1 MRSAAPRRG
10 AHPIAGRLP
19 ALLLPLLLLA
29 ACAGGRDADNGS
41 LANPSSDD
49 PGFEAVGAEI
59 VETGAD
65 GLPRYR
71 VRAAQITQDPANRN
85 VLLQQVELR
94 LADDAGARWAV
105 DARSGQM
112 PADAQSIELS
122 GAVEVR
128 GRAAARDEPL
138 AIRTERLTY
147 EFERQLARS
156 DAEVTFTMG
165 TRALV
170 ATGIAADLK
179 AGRVRLESKVNGR
192 FNPQ

>member
-1 MRSAAPRRG
+1 MTAHALRHPGLRSA
-10 AHPIAGRLP
+10 
-19 ALLLPLLLLA
+19 LLLA
-29 ACAGGRDADNGS
+29 APLAALLAGCAGGRDADPGA
-41 LANPSSDD
+41 LADATRGD
-49 PGFEAVGAEI
+49 PGFEATGAEI

-71 VRAAQITQDPANRN
+71 VRAQQISQDPASGT

-94 LADDAGARWAV
+94 LADTGGANWAV
-105 DARSGQM
+105 DARSGTM
-112 PADAQSIELS
+112 PADARSIDLA
-122 GAVEVR
+122 GDVQVR

-138 AIRTERLTY
+138 AIVTERLSY
-147 EFERQLARS
+147 DFERQLARS
-156 DAEVTFTMG
+156 DAAVTFTMG

>member
-1 MRSAAPRRG
+1 MK
-10 AHPIAGRLP
+10 AGRWL
-19 ALLLPLLLLA
+19 ALLLPGLLA
-29 ACAGGRDADNGS
+29 ACAGGRDSDNGR
-41 LANPSSDD
+41 LADASSDD
-49 PGFEAVGAEI
+49 PGFEARGAEI
-59 VETGAD
+59 VETGSD

-71 VRAAQITQDPANRN
+71 VRAQQITQDPASRN

-94 LADDAGARWAV
+94 LADAAGASWAV

-112 PADAQSIELS
+112 PADARSIELA
-122 GAVEVR
+122 GDVEVR

-138 AIRTERLTY
+138 AIRTERLSY
-147 EFERQLARS
+147 DFERQFARS
-156 DAEVTFTMG
+156 DAEVTFVMG
-165 TRALV
+165 TRALA

>member
-1 MRSAAPRRG
+1 MRAG
-10 AHPIAGRLP
+10 A
-19 ALLLPLLLLA
+19 ALLLSLLLT
-29 ACAGGRDADNGS
+29 ACAGGRDSGNGALADAARG
-41 LANPSSDD
+41 D

-71 VRAAQITQDPANRN
+71 VRAAQIAQDPVSRN
-85 VLLQQVELR
+85 VTLQQVELR
-94 LADDAGARWAV
+94 LADEDGASWAV

-112 PADAQSIELS
+112 PADARSIALA
-122 GAVEVR
+122 GDVEVR

-138 AIRTERLTY
+138 AIRSERLTY

-156 DAEVTFTMG
+156 DTEVTFTMG
-165 TRALV
+165 TRALK
-170 ATGIAADLK
+170 ATGIVADLK
-179 AGRVRLESKVNGR
+179 AGRVQLESKVNGR

>member
-1 MRSAAPRRG
+1 M
-10 AHPIAGRLP
+10 LLLF
-19 ALLLPLLLLA
+19 ALLA
-29 ACAGGRDADNGS
+29 GCSGGRDDDQGALADAARG
-41 LANPSSDD
+41 D
-49 PGFEAVGAEI
+49 PGFEATGAEI

-71 VRAAQITQDPANRN
+71 VRAQQVSEDPVSGR

-94 LADDAGARWAV
+94 LADAAGASWAV
-105 DARSGQM
+105 DARIGQI
-112 PADAQSIELS
+112 PADAQSIELA
-122 GAVEVR
+122 GDVKVR
-128 GRAAARDEPL
+128 GRAAARGEPL
-138 AIRTERLTY
+138 AISTDRLSY
-147 EFERQLARS
+147 DFERQLARS

-179 AGRVRLESKVNGR
+179 AGRIRLESKVNGR

>member
-1 MRSAAPRRG
+1 MTSNLRRRR
-10 AHPIAGRLP
+10 ARL
-19 ALLLPLLLLA
+19 ATLLLPLLLT
-29 ACAGGRDADNGS
+29 ACAGGRDSSNGALADATRG
-41 LANPSSDD
+41 D
-49 PGFEAVGAEI
+49 PGFEATGAEI

-71 VRAAQITQDPANRN
+71 VRAAQISQDPVSRN
-85 VLLQQVELR
+85 VTLQQVELR
-94 LADDAGARWAV
+94 LADEDGASWAV

-112 PADAQSIELS
+112 PADAQSIELA
-122 GAVEVR
+122 GNVQVR

-138 AIRTERLTY
+138 AIVTDRLSY
-147 EFERQLARS
+147 DFERQLARS
-156 DAEVTFTMG
+156 DAAVTFTMG